1 MLGNMTCTLGT
12 TLSKMLSNTYSLL
25 SNIYTPRIQ
34 HIYPTYTWNC
44 YPTYISPCYPTYITC
59 PDYTCCPT
67 YMISYMLGNISG
79 ALYMLGNISY
89 MLDYMWPNIYTCY
102 PTYIG
107 NRKMHPTYTSNI
119 YIQHIYEGIYVGY
132 MCWVYVLGNISYM
145 LDYITQYICWVT
157 WGFVDEWTKKTFP
170 SHLGRFVINRLDT
183 SDKMYSWIVRWLPH
197 CRGRVEVQIKSLEKQ
212 QKTLEKRNVILEFYV
227 SQSNSRRTPR

>member
-1 MLGNMTCTLGT
+1 MCPTYIPNIYLQLLPNIYIPTYMLGNMTCTLGT
-12 TLSKMLSNTYSLL
+12 TLSKMLSNTYSLS
-25 SNIYTPRIQ
+25 SNIYAPRIQ

-132 MCWVYVLGNISYM
+132 
-145 LDYITQYICWVT
+145 ICWVT
-157 WGFVDEWTKKTFP
+157 F
-170 SHLGRFVINRLDT
+170 HIC
-183 SDKMYSWIVRWLPH
+183 WI
-197 CRGRVEVQIKSLEKQ
+197 
-212 QKTLEKRNVILEFYV
+212 TLSNIYV
-227 SQSNSRRTPR
+227 G

>member
-12 TLSKMLSNTYSLL
+12 TLSKMLSNTYSLS
-25 SNIYTPRIQ
+25 SNIYVPRIQ
-34 HIYPTYTWNC
+34 HIYPTYTWSC

-67 YMISYMLGNISG
+67 YMILYMLGNISG

-132 MCWVYVLGNISYM
+132 MCWVTHTYM
-145 LDYITQYICWVT
+145 LDYITCTQYICWVT
-157 WGFVDEWTKKTFP
+157 WGFVDVYAVNTVISVIFSKNHWILLNITIFIAYVIKRTKMNSILLTSTVHLILSNTEWY
-170 SHLGRFVINRLDT
+170 N
-183 SDKMYSWIVRWLPH
+183 MYIF
-197 CRGRVEVQIKSLEKQ
+197 IY
-212 QKTLEKRNVILEFYV
+212 ILYLI
-227 SQSNSRRTPR
+227 